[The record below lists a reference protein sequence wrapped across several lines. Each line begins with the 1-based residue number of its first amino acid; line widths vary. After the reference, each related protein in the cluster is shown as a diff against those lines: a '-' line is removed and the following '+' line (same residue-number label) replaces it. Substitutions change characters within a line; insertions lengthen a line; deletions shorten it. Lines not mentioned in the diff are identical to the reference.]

1 MDLNLVA
8 GHYIALWTKIFSLL
22 EHHVIVG
29 DLLTAKQ
36 MSDIENLKLPNV
48 ELQSDWT
55 SDDIFIFLNDYLD
68 RIGMKNLQPRIQ
80 IRRVFYRRIGVTKRL
95 ATK

>member
-1 MDLNLVA
+1 MV
-8 GHYIALWTKIFSLL
+8 GHYIAVLTKIFSLL
-22 EHHVIVG
+22 ERRVIVG
-29 DLLTAKQ
+29 DLLTANQ

-48 ELQSDWT
+48 ELKSDWT

-80 IRRVFYRRIGVTKRL
+80 IRRVFYRRIRVTKRL